1 VVAHMTRY
9 KKFASYKSCYGTFSR
24 HRGVHPLYYNVK
36 LTTFHLRLP
45 YTESHYSSCGSH
57 DRQSKSISDC
67 STSKTHQLSCSCII
81 CRLRS
86 DNGYWSPPKMVV
98 NGRRHHTIGQHNVG
112 NANLSVLVIIRL
124 HLLSRILQCPL
135 SSLSRWP
142 ARWER
147 SPSFTL
153 LPLKHTKVK

>member
-1 VVAHMTRY
+1 
-9 KKFASYKSCYGTFSR
+9 
-24 HRGVHPLYYNVK
+24 
-36 LTTFHLRLP
+36 
-45 YTESHYSSCGSH
+45 
-57 DRQSKSISDC
+57 
-67 STSKTHQLSCSCII
+67 
-81 CRLRS
+81 
-86 DNGYWSPPKMVV
+86 MVV

-112 NANLSVLVIIRL
+112 NVNLSVLVIIRL

-135 SSLSRWP
+135 SSLSRCP